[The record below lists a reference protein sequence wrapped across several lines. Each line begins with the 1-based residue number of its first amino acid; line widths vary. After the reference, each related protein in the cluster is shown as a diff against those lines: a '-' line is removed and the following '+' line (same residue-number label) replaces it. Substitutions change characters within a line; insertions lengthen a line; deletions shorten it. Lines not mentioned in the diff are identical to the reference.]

1 MMISKLEIMKY
12 RNGVRQTLVDD
23 LVTELKLTIAYQKR
37 ELTTVLCS
45 PSDIEDL
52 AAGYLYTSGLLSK
65 TDITSIQF
73 DREKGVV
80 QFDLTDD
87 APIKEMILS
96 KLEPVGCGGGK
107 MVFFKNDK
115 KRSELPEVTVN
126 AERIGILMNEFNSES
141 AVFKTTG
148 GVHSA
153 AISDGNSILVFRE
166 DIGRHNAVDKVIGH
180 MYLLRQ
186 PVNDKILL
194 TSGRISSEI
203 VMKIANCDISV
214 IISRSA
220 PTLRAVELAVE
231 NGMTLIGFARGE
243 NFNIYCNPQRVVFE
257 KKLTD

>member
-1 MMISKLEIMKY
+1 MMISKMEIVKY
-12 RNGVRQTLVDD
+12 KNGVRQTVIDD

-45 PSDIEDL
+45 PSDINDL
-52 AAGYLYTSGLLSK
+52 AAGYLYTSGLLSR
-65 TDITSIQF
+65 TDITNIEFNS
-73 DREKGVV
+73 EKGVV

-96 KLEPVGCGGGK
+96 RLEPVGCGGGK
-107 MVFFKNDK
+107 IVFFKNDK

-126 AERIGILMNEFNSES
+126 AERIGVLMNEFNSES
-141 AVFKTTG
+141 SVFKTTG

-166 DIGRHNAVDKVIGH
+166 DIGRHNAVDKVIGNR
-180 MYLLRQ
+180 YLSKQ
-186 PVNDKILL
+186 AVNDKILF

-203 VMKIANCDISV
+203 VMKIANCDIQV

-220 PTLRAVELAVE
+220 PTLRAVELANE
-231 NGMTLIGFARGE
+231 NGMTLIGFARAG
-243 NFNIYCNPQRVVFE
+243 NFNIYCNPQRVSFE
-257 KKLTD
+257 KN

>member
-1 MMISKLEIMKY
+1 MMISKMEIVKY
-12 RNGVRQTLVDD
+12 KNGIRQMIVDD

-107 MVFFKNDK
+107 IVFFKKDEI
-115 KRSELPEVTVN
+115 RSILPEVTVS
-126 AERIGILMNEFNSES
+126 AETIGTLMNEFNNSS
-141 AVFKTTG
+141 SVFKTTG

-166 DIGRHNAVDKVIGH
+166 DIGRHNAVDKAVGH
-180 MYLLRQ
+180 MYLSKQ
-186 PVNDKILL
+186 AVNNKILL

-203 VMKIANCDISV
+203 VMKIANCDIKV

-220 PTLRAVELAVE
+220 PTLRAVELANE
-231 NGMTLIGFARGE
+231 NGMTLIGFARAG
-243 NFNIYCNPQRVVFE
+243 NFNVYSNHQRVIFE
-257 KKLTD
+257 KN

>member
-1 MMISKLEIMKY
+1 M
-12 RNGVRQTLVDD
+12 
-23 LVTELKLTIAYQKR
+23 TELKLTIAYQKR

-65 TDITSIQF
+65 TDITSIEF
-73 DREKGVV
+73 DSTKGIV
-80 QFDLTDD
+80 QFNLTDD

-107 MVFFKNDK
+107 MVFFKKDK
-115 KRSELPEVTVN
+115 KNGDLPEVIVN
-126 AERIGILMNEFNSES
+126 AEKIGVLMNEFNTES
-141 AVFKTTG
+141 SVFRSTG

-166 DIGRHNAVDKVIGH
+166 DIGRHNAVDKVIGQ
-180 MYLLRQ
+180 MYLSKQ
-186 PVNDKILL
+186 SVNDKILL

-203 VMKIANCDISV
+203 VMKIANCDIKV

-220 PTLRAVELAVE
+220 PTLRAVELANE
-231 NGMTLIGFARGE
+231 NGMTLIGFARAG
-243 NFNIYCNPQRVVFE
+243 NFNVYCNGQRVIFE
-257 KKLTD
+257 KN